1 MTPTP
6 TKRILSRPPWH
17 LRHPKT
23 LDTPWVLNGHTYSVL
38 STIDVVHVKDR
49 LLSLA
54 VNLAALGIDVH
65 DYQGV
70 LYYVELRVLKE

>member
-1 MTPTP
+1 M
-6 TKRILSRPPWH
+6 
-17 LRHPKT
+17 
-23 LDTPWVLNGHTYSVL
+23 VLNGQYSVL
-38 STIDVVHVKDR
+38 NTVVRAKDR

>member
-1 MTPTP
+1 M
-6 TKRILSRPPWH
+6 
-17 LRHPKT
+17 
-23 LDTPWVLNGHTYSVL
+23 VLNGQYSVL
-38 STIDVVHVKDR
+38 NTVDVVRAKDR

-65 DYQGV
+65 DYQGD